1 MTEIIY
7 AVLSITATLL
17 SCLTAIFAI
26 LAYCK
31 VVGMEKSTHR
41 IQYMTP
47 EEMGSNP
54 TGKDL
59 MEKMAGMY
67 NEDDY

>member
-1 MTEIIY
+1 MTTEIY
-7 AVLSITATLL
+7 AVLSITATLI

-26 LAYCK
+26 LAFCK

-47 EEMGSNP
+47 EEMGNNP

-59 MEKMAGMY
+59 ADKMGMY
-67 NEDDY
+67 NEDEY